1 MKSRYSI
8 LMMLIIFGMSFSAF
22 GQFPF
27 INMEVTRVTHESDP
41 NNILFKFVSLQNI
54 ESDDLGGGGWSN
66 STICLS
72 WPKTMLGTCLTNIVQ
87 SFTFINANG
96 NIFFDPN
103 NTVITHQGEYSNFC
117 YCTVDWN
124 LGLPLPLD
132 LTIGQQL
139 NVVRLKIIND
149 PLVNY
154 ALISPV
160 KFGNEPPGAPF
171 FASFIVDGVGNDYFN
186 EFSLIALPI
195 TLSEFKAAW
204 NNGGWVDLKWTTVSE
219 IGSDKFLVERSKDG
233 RKWETIGN
241 ESARGAQDI
250 RMDYFLKDYNPH
262 AGINYYRLKM
272 FDLDGSYKYSPIAA
286 VMIEKEGLQAK
297 LYPNPA
303 TDYAIIDLDAGLQLE
318 EITLY
323 NIQGKLIKHQTFST
337 ASQYR
342 IELANLAH
350 GEYFLEM
357 ILSDKQIFTKKLILN
372 GTGN

>member
-1 MKSRYSI
+1 MDININWSAQRAGSSGSVPYDGYCYIETSRSGGFEYVVSPGDEYDLFYI
-8 LMMLIIFGMSFSAF
+8 KVAPSVPLSAF
-22 GQFPF
+22 
-27 INMEVTRVTHESDP
+27 E
-41 NNILFKFVSLQNI
+41 
-54 ESDDLGGGGWSN
+54 
-66 STICLS
+66 
-72 WPKTMLGTCLTNIVQ
+72 
-87 SFTFINANG
+87 
-96 NIFFDPN
+96 FFDGVEISGGDQFGTTFDN
-103 NTVITHQGEYSNFC
+103 LLSGEQFTGY
-117 YCTVDWN
+117 
-124 LGLPLPLD
+124 
-132 LTIGQQL
+132 
-139 NVVRLKIIND
+139 
-149 PLVNY
+149 
-154 ALISPV
+154 
-160 KFGNEPPGAPF
+160 E
-171 FASFIVDGVGNDYFN
+171 
-186 EFSLIALPI
+186 LIALPI
-195 TLSEFKAAW
+195 TLSKFKAAW

-272 FDLDGSYKYSPIAA
+272 YDLDGSYKYSPIAA
-286 VMIEKEGLQAK
+286 VMVEKEGLQAK